1 MKLHEQLVQ
10 LVRTK
15 GYAASTEKA
24 YLMRY
29 HQFVHFTKD
38 RYGKYVH
45 PKELATRDVEA
56 YLSFLS
62 NQKDVA
68 PATQRSAL
76 SAIRFLSEEVLGQKL
91 GELNFAAARDRKK
104 IPVVLSFTETKRLLE
119 CFSGVARLQSEL
131 MYGCGL
137 RISDCMKLR
146 IKDLDLKSKTLNV
159 NQSKGGK
166 SRILM
171 LPSSLLGDLEKQV
184 ARTKIVHEQDR
195 NGGGIRV
202 SMPHVLGE
210 KAPAWAASLEW
221 FWLFP
226 AANVSRDPRS
236 GKVLRHHEGVDVY
249 RRKFKMAK
257 SRSGI
262 RKAIVPHSWRHSF
275 ATHMLLQ
282 GCDVRTLQRL
292 MGHSSLKTTE
302 IYLHVVDAMSKRLA
316 SPLDRLSEFAEQEPA
331 ENKMVSRTA

>member
-1 MKLHEQLVQ
+1 
-10 LVRTK
+10 
-15 GYAASTEKA
+15 
-24 YLMRY
+24 MRY
-29 HQFVHFTKD
+29 HQFVQFAKD

-45 PKELATRDVEA
+45 PKELSSKDVEA

-62 NQKDVA
+62 NQRDVA

-76 SAIRFLSEEVLGQKL
+76 SAIRFLYEEVLGQEL
-91 GELNFAAARDRKK
+91 GELKFAAARDRKK
-104 IPVVLSFTETKRLLE
+104 IPVVLSFSETKRLLD
-119 CFSGVARLQSEL
+119 CFTGVARLQSEL

-146 IKDLDLKSKTLNV
+146 IKDLDLKSRTLSV

-171 LPSSLLGDLEKQV
+171 LPNSLLENLEKRV
-184 ARTKIVHEQDR
+184 AYVANIHKRDQSR
-195 NGGGIRV
+195 GGIRV

-210 KAPAWAASLEW
+210 KAPAWANSWGW

-226 AANVSRDPRS
+226 AADVSKDPRS
-236 GKVLRHHEGVDVY
+236 GKVLRHHEGVGVY
-249 RRKFKMAK
+249 RRKFKVAR

-262 RKAIVPHSWRHSF
+262 RKALVPHSWRHSF

-282 GCDVRTLQRL
+282 GCDLRTLQRL
-292 MGHSSLKTTE
+292 MGHSSLQTTE
-302 IYLHVVDAMSKRLA
+302 IYLHVVDAMSKQLT
-316 SPLDRLSEFAEQEPA
+316 SPLDRLGDFAEQEL
-331 ENKMVSRTA
+331 EHGVIEV